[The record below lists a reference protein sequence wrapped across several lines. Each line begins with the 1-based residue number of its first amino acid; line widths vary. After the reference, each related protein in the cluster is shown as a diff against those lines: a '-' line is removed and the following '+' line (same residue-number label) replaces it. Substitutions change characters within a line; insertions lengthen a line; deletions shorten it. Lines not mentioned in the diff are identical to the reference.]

1 MPALFY
7 FAIFSEAHEDGCNL
21 CMGRGAL
28 RCERGVRTADDR
40 VVFVRPLHRCGCVAA
55 DLIRISVRSER
66 HAADSR
72 RYE

>member
-1 MPALFY
+1 
-7 FAIFSEAHEDGCNL
+7 
-21 CMGRGAL
+21 MGRGAL